1 METMAMKLTSGLFV
15 VSDHCSRSGN
25 FVGSATECQAS
36 SPRSARYSA
45 RFPYPATLEK
55 QRQN

>member
-45 RFPYPATLEK
+45 RYL
-55 QRQN
+55 